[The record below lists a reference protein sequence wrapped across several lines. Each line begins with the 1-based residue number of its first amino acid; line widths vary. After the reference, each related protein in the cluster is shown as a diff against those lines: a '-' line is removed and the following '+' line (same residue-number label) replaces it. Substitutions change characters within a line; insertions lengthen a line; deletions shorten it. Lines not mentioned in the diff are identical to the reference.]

1 MRISSTGAIE
11 DGAPRR
17 DNWEELVL
25 RELVR
30 KAEDIDADAII
41 RVDYLAPPLL
51 KTPIERSNSQNK
63 KQGRWATPA
72 MQTVDGAMGRAGVQA
87 MGRSKGCCPCRKLI
101 PLAPQPAAEI
111 YPGGVRVPRPQL
123 YLSGHFADA
132 TAAPF
137 RRIKN

>member
-1 MRISSTGAIE
+1 MRTPSFVSITWPPI
-11 DGAPRR
+11 
-17 DNWEELVL
+17 
-25 RELVR
+25 
-30 KAEDIDADAII
+30 AE
-41 RVDYLAPPLL
+41 
-51 KTPIERSNSQNK
+51 TPIERSNSQKK
-63 KQGRWATPA
+63 KQGRCAPPA

-87 MGRSKGCCPCRKLI
+87 MWRSKGYCRCRKLI

-123 YLSGHFADA
+123 HLSGHFADA